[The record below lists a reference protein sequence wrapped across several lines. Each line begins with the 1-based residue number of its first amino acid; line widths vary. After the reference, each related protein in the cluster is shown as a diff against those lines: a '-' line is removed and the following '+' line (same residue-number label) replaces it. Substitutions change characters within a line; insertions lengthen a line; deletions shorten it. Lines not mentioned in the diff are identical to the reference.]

1 VRLNRTQLP
10 INVIT
15 IMTIAKDFASKFA
28 VAFVAIAMI
37 FMAVAPSARAATQTP
52 EELQKTINDLLAQVA
67 SLQSQVGGSKATTP
81 ATSCT
86 SFTLTL
92 KKGSTGAEVKALQE
106 LLNSDADTMVA
117 ATGAGSKGMETMTFG
132 PATAA
137 AVSKFQVKYR
147 AEILTPAG
155 LVNPTGVFGPGSR
168 AQANKLCAGT
178 TPTEPT
184 KPGTTPSTDLSGE
197 ADLND
202 VTVDSAD
209 DTSLE
214 EGSDKVDLGSVTVNY
229 KNGDAKID
237 RLDIK
242 LNRTG
247 GSVPGETHPW
257 KAFDTLY
264 VMVDGKEVASK
275 DVSARADYLDDAQGT
290 VRLSGLDIV
299 AKEDEDVVITIA
311 ADLQKGGN
319 ASNNWD
325 LSAEG
330 LRYFDASGVATTEDS
345 KNDLRGG
352 DSTGSVAGFTIDE
365 AGTSD
370 ELIVKS
376 NSSNP
381 ADSTL
386 ELKDD
391 AKSDWYPVLVFDL
404 DTKDSTNDITL
415 NDVFVNVAH
424 TSGVTYAT
432 LVDDARIT
440 IDGKVIDSSI
450 SDVTNTASTTGPATI
465 DFNVDG
471 DVVISAG
478 DRVEAKVELRF
489 KSLAGANEGKTV
501 TASVT
506 GTNADQIDAEGSD
519 TLTTSQISGSATG
532 KIMTLR
538 TKGIDATSKS
548 NEAVKTT
555 AAVSG
560 AHDYVTYTM
569 KVDVTAFNQD
579 LYISK
584 TPGTSLVYDKTDSS
598 GTALG
603 STGSTTVDSFTS
615 TANDTDA
622 PGYYHVAEG
631 DTETFTIVVKWAP
644 GKAWAATGI
653 QLVSLKYAETATSV
667 GLSTWTAAPAS
678 DYRTDAVSTNL

>member
-1 VRLNRTQLP
+1 
-10 INVIT
+10 
-15 IMTIAKDFASKFA
+15 MTIAKDFASKFA
-28 VAFVAIAMI
+28 VAIVAAAMI
-37 FMAVAPSARAATQTP
+37 LLAVAPSARAATQTP
-52 EELQKTINDLLAQVA
+52 EELQKTISDLLAQVA
-67 SLQSQVGGSKATTP
+67 ALQSQVGGTTATTP

-86 SFTLTL
+86 SFAVDL
-92 KKGSTGAEVKALQE
+92 KKGSTGADVKALQMF
-106 LLNSDADTMVA
+106 LNGSADTMVA

-155 LVNPTGVFGPGSR
+155 LVNGTGYFGPSTR
-168 AQANKLCAGT
+168 AQANKLCAGGTTT
-178 TPTEPT
+178 TPTT
-184 KPGTTPSTDLSGE
+184 PGSTTTDLSGE
-197 ADLND
+197 ADLKD
-202 VTVDSAD
+202 FATDSAD
-209 DTSLE
+209 DTTLE
-214 EGSDKVDLGSVTVNY
+214 EGADQADLATFTVNFN
-229 KNGDAKID
+229 NGDAKID

-242 LNRTG
+242 LDQTS
-247 GSVPGETHPW
+247 GSESHPW

-275 DVSARADYLDDAQGT
+275 DVSARADYLDDAAGT

-299 AKEDEDVVITIA
+299 ANEDEDVVITIA

-319 ASNNWD
+319 GANTWH

-330 LRYFDASGVATTEDS
+330 MRFFDAAGVASNESGSAVDS
-345 KNDLRGG
+345 SSYASFD
-352 DSTGSVAGFTIDE
+352 IDE

-381 ADSTL
+381 SDSTL
-386 ELKDD
+386 EVKDD
-391 AKSDWYPVLVFDL
+391 AKSDWYTTLVFDI

-415 NDVFVNVAH
+415 NDVFVDVVV
-424 TSGVTYAT
+424 SSSTYET

-440 IDGKVIDSSI
+440 IDGKTIDSSV
-450 SDVTNTASTTGPATI
+450 SDVANKTTTTGTI

-478 DRVEAKVELRF
+478 DRVEAKVELKF
-489 KSLAGANEGKTV
+489 KSLVAGNEGVTV
-501 TASVT
+501 TSSVT
-506 GTNADQIDAEGSD
+506 GSNADAIDAEGSD
-519 TLTTSQISGSATG
+519 TLTTSQISGSANG

-538 TKGIDATSKS
+538 TKGIDGSANSMTS
-548 NEAVKTT
+548 VLT
-555 AAVSG
+555 AAAISG
-560 AHDYVTYTM
+560 SHDYVTHTL

-584 TPGTSLVYDKTDSS
+584 TAATSLVYDKTNSS
-598 GTALG
+598 GTGLG

-653 QLVSLKYAETATSV
+653 QLTGIKYAETAVSS
-667 GLSTWTAAPAS
+667 GLSTWSATPAS
-678 DYRTDAVSTNL
+678 DYRTGAVSTNN